1 MNSIKKVTKMA
12 ASDSSLTK
20 DFKASFVR
28 QYQENVT
35 QLFDPQ
41 TQILTQQYVNENY
54 GLNKELESA

>member
-1 MNSIKKVTKMA
+1 MA

-54 GLNKELESA
+54 GLNKELDSA